1 MDSSRTSPLDP
12 HASHHA
18 AQPPHPRRSHVSTAV
33 PTLHS
38 EQVAATVVQALVD
51 GGVRE
56 AVIAP
61 GSRSAPLVYALAQAE
76 RAGRLRLHVRIDERS
91 AAFTALGLALASGRP
106 AVVVTTSGTA
116 VGNLLPAVMEA
127 DHAGVQLVA
136 LTADRPDE
144 LQGTGA
150 NQTTA
155 QDGIFPLHVRF
166 TQTLSGDR
174 VLPEDSEPL
183 PEWLAAETAEL
194 RGSEADPVRE
204 AEREHTELIRATVS
218 RALLAA
224 QGFDTEDVEGFGG
237 VPGVAVRE
245 SAPGPVHLNVRFRD
259 PLVPSEDAGLSAD
272 GDAASD
278 PSQSTPQPDD
288 GPVTSS
294 LDLALGGG
302 SGAGA
307 ETAEGMAGRLTEQL
321 DIDVSGLSE
330 LRTVVVAGHGA
341 GPVAAAF
348 ATALGLPLF
357 AEPSSNARFGSN
369 AVAAYPLLL
378 GSAGGLGEDSLPLAA
393 QIEQVI
399 LFGRP
404 TLTRQIAALLNREDL
419 HTAFYQPE
427 PVAWFEPGSRRE
439 RPVED
444 LEELAVVAGRGPA
457 GWLTHWQQAS
467 VRAQTAVEDA
477 LATRHDVVGHP
488 GAMRTGQLVASTVR
502 GPLVLGSSSV
512 IRDVDL
518 SWRPPTLP
526 QSVVFANRGLA
537 GIDGTV
543 STAAGIALATG
554 ERTVVLCG
562 DLTLLH
568 DTNGLMLG
576 PDEAEPDLDIVVVND
591 TGGAIFAGLE
601 HGEVAQRE
609 GMAPVVER
617 FFGTPHAVDLEA
629 LCRAHGVEWMAV
641 ESEDGLISALGA
653 PVRGRRMLELRS
665 DRAARPG
672 VRRSVSEAVRATFE
686 D

>member
-12 HASHHA
+12 HTTPHA

-33 PTLHS
+33 PTLYS
-38 EQVAATVVQALVD
+38 EQVAQTVVEALVD

-91 AAFTALGLALASGRP
+91 AAFTALGLALTSGRP

-194 RGSEADPVRE
+194 HGSEADPVRE
-204 AEREHTELIRATVS
+204 AEREHIELIRATVS

-224 QGFDTEDVEGFGG
+224 QGFDTEDVEGFAG

-259 PLVPSEDAGLSAD
+259 PLVPREDAAAAVETPGLP
-272 GDAASD
+272 DA
-278 PSQSTPQPDD
+278 

-307 ETAEGMAGRLTEQL
+307 ESAERMAGRLTEQL

-369 AVAAYPLLL
+369 AVGAYPLLL
-378 GSAGGLGEDSLPLAA
+378 GSAGGLGEDSLDLAA

-444 LEELAVVAGRGPA
+444 LDELAVVAGRGPA
-457 GWLTHWQQAS
+457 GWLTRWQQAG
-467 VRAQTAVEDA
+467 VRAQAAVEDA

-518 SWRPPTLP
+518 SWRPPTQA

-568 DTNGLMLG
+568 DTNGLLLG

-617 FFGTPHAVDLEA
+617 FFGTPHGVDLEA

-641 ESEDGLISALGA
+641 ESEEGLVSALGS

-665 DRAARPG
+665 DREARPG
-672 VRRSVSEAVRATFE
+672 VRRSVTEAVRATFE

>member
-12 HASHHA
+12 QASHHA

-33 PTLHS
+33 PTLYS
-38 EQVAATVVQALVD
+38 EQVAQTVVEALVD

-56 AVIAP
+56 VVIAP
-61 GSRSAPLVYALAQAE
+61 GSRSAPLVYAFTQAE

-127 DHAGVQLVA
+127 DHASVQLVA

-166 TQTLSGDR
+166 NQTLSGDR

-183 PEWLAAETAEL
+183 PAWLAAETAEL
-194 RGSEADPVRE
+194 HGSEADPVRE
-204 AEREHTELIRATVS
+204 AEREHTELLRATVS

-224 QGFDTEDVEGFGG
+224 QGFDTEDVEGFAG

-245 SAPGPVHLNVRFRD
+245 SAPGPVHLNIRFRD
-259 PLVPSEDAGLSAD
+259 PLVPREDAP
-272 GDAASD
+272 AAAETSD
-278 PSQSTPQPDD
+278 LPDV

-294 LDLALGGG
+294 LDLAVGGG
-302 SGAGA
+302 SGGGESA
-307 ETAEGMAGRLTEQL
+307 ERMAGRLTEQL

-348 ATALGLPLF
+348 ATVLGLPLF
-357 AEPSSNARFGSN
+357 AEPSSNARFGAH

-378 GSAGGLGEDSLPLAA
+378 GSAGGLGEDALALA
-393 QIEQVI
+393 GEIEQVV

-427 PVAWFEPGSRRE
+427 PVAWFEPGRRRE

-444 LEELAVVAGRGPA
+444 LEELAVVAGRGST
-457 GWLTHWQQAS
+457 GWLTDWQQAG
-467 VRAQTAVEDA
+467 VRAQAAVEDA
-477 LATRHDVVGHP
+477 LATRHDDVEHP

-518 SWRPPTLP
+518 SWRPPTQA

-543 STAAGIALATG
+543 STASGIALATG
-554 ERTVVLCG
+554 QRTVVLCG

-568 DTNGLMLG
+568 DTNGLLLG
-576 PDEAEPDLDIVVVND
+576 PDEVEPDLDIVVVND

-601 HGEVAQRE
+601 HGEVAQRD

-641 ESEDGLISALGA
+641 ESEDGLVSALGS

-665 DRAARPG
+665 DREARPG
-672 VRRSVSEAVRATFE
+672 VRRSVMDAVRATFE
-686 D
+686 G

>member
-12 HASHHA
+12 QASHHA

-33 PTLHS
+33 PTLYS
-38 EQVAATVVQALVD
+38 EQVAQTVVEALVD

-56 AVIAP
+56 VVIAP
-61 GSRSAPLVYALAQAE
+61 GSRSAPLVYAFTQAE

-155 QDGIFPLHVRF
+155 QDGIFSLHVRF
-166 TQTLSGDR
+166 HQTLSGDR

-183 PEWLAAETAEL
+183 PAWLAAETAEL
-194 RGSEADPVRE
+194 HGSEADPVRE
-204 AEREHTELIRATVS
+204 AEREHTELLRATVS

-224 QGFDTEDVEGFGG
+224 QGFDTEDVEGFAG

-245 SAPGPVHLNVRFRD
+245 SAPGPVHLNIRFRD
-259 PLVPSEDAGLSAD
+259 PLVPREDAPAAAETAD
-272 GDAASD
+272 L
-278 PSQSTPQPDD
+278 PDV

-294 LDLALGGG
+294 LDLAVGGG
-302 SGAGA
+302 SGGGESA
-307 ETAEGMAGRLTEQL
+307 ERMAGRLTEQL

-348 ATALGLPLF
+348 ATVLGLPLF
-357 AEPSSNARFGSN
+357 AEPSSNARFGAH

-378 GSAGGLGEDSLPLAA
+378 GSAGGLGEDALALA
-393 QIEQVI
+393 GEIEQVV

-427 PVAWFEPGSRRE
+427 PVAWFEPGRRRE

-444 LEELAVVAGRGPA
+444 LEELAVVAGRGST
-457 GWLTHWQQAS
+457 GWLTDWQQAG
-467 VRAQTAVEDA
+467 VRAQAAVEDA
-477 LATRHDVVGHP
+477 LATRHDDVEHP

-518 SWRPPTLP
+518 SWRPPTQA

-543 STAAGIALATG
+543 STASGIALATG
-554 ERTVVLCG
+554 QRTVMLCG

-568 DTNGLMLG
+568 DTNGLLLG
-576 PDEAEPDLDIVVVND
+576 PDEVEPDLDIVVVND

-601 HGEVAQRE
+601 HGEVAQRD

-641 ESEDGLISALGA
+641 ESEDGLVSALGS

-665 DRAARPG
+665 DREARPG
-672 VRRSVSEAVRATFE
+672 VRRSVMDAVRATFE
-686 D
+686 G

>member
-12 HASHHA
+12 QASHHA

-33 PTLHS
+33 PTLYS
-38 EQVAATVVQALVD
+38 EQVAQTVVEALVD

-56 AVIAP
+56 VVIAP
-61 GSRSAPLVYALAQAE
+61 GSRSAPLVYAFTQAE

-166 TQTLSGDR
+166 NQTLSGDR

-183 PEWLAAETAEL
+183 PAWLAAETAEL
-194 RGSEADPVRE
+194 HGSEADPVRE
-204 AEREHTELIRATVS
+204 AEREHTELLRATVS

-224 QGFDTEDVEGFGG
+224 QGFDTEDVEGFAG

-245 SAPGPVHLNVRFRD
+245 SAPGPVHLNIRFRD
-259 PLVPSEDAGLSAD
+259 PLVPREDAP
-272 GDAASD
+272 AAAETSD
-278 PSQSTPQPDD
+278 LPDV

-294 LDLALGGG
+294 LDLAVGGG
-302 SGAGA
+302 SGGGVSA
-307 ETAEGMAGRLTEQL
+307 ERMAGRLTEQL

-348 ATALGLPLF
+348 ATVLGLPLF
-357 AEPSSNARFGSN
+357 AEPSSNARFGAH

-378 GSAGGLGEDSLPLAA
+378 GSAGGLGEDALALA
-393 QIEQVI
+393 GEIEQVV

-427 PVAWFEPGSRRE
+427 PVAWFEPGRRRE

-444 LEELAVVAGRGPA
+444 LEELAVVAGRGST
-457 GWLTHWQQAS
+457 GWLTDWQQAG
-467 VRAQTAVEDA
+467 VRAQAAVEDA
-477 LATRHDVVGHP
+477 LATRHDDVEHP

-518 SWRPPTLP
+518 SWRPPTQA

-543 STAAGIALATG
+543 STASGIALATG
-554 ERTVVLCG
+554 QRTVMLCG

-568 DTNGLMLG
+568 DTNGLLLG
-576 PDEAEPDLDIVVVND
+576 PDEVEPDLDIVVVND

-601 HGEVAQRE
+601 HGEVAQRD

-641 ESEDGLISALGA
+641 ESEDGLVSALGS

-665 DRAARPG
+665 DREARPG
-672 VRRSVSEAVRATFE
+672 VRRSVMDAVRATFE
-686 D
+686 G

>member
-12 HASHHA
+12 HTTPHA

-33 PTLHS
+33 PTLYS
-38 EQVAATVVQALVD
+38 EQVAQTVVEALVD

-76 RAGRLRLHVRIDERS
+76 RAGQLRLHVRIDERS

-166 TQTLSGDR
+166 NQTLSGDR

-194 RGSEADPVRE
+194 HGSEADPVRE
-204 AEREHTELIRATVS
+204 AEREHIELIRATVS

-224 QGFDTEDVEGFGG
+224 QGFDTEDVEGFAG

-259 PLVPSEDAGLSAD
+259 PLVPREDAPAAVETPGLP
-272 GDAASD
+272 DA
-278 PSQSTPQPDD
+278 

-307 ETAEGMAGRLTEQL
+307 ESAERMAGRLTEQL

-369 AVAAYPLLL
+369 AVGAYPLLL
-378 GSAGGLGEDSLPLAA
+378 GSAGGLGEDSLDLAA

-444 LEELAVVAGRGPA
+444 LDELAVVAGRGPA
-457 GWLTHWQQAS
+457 GWLTRWQQAG
-467 VRAQTAVEDA
+467 VRAQAAVEDA

-518 SWRPPTLP
+518 SWRPPTQA

-568 DTNGLMLG
+568 DTNGLLLG

-617 FFGTPHAVDLEA
+617 FFGTPHGVDLEA

-641 ESEDGLISALGA
+641 ESEEGLVSALGS

-665 DRAARPG
+665 DREARPG
-672 VRRSVSEAVRATFE
+672 VRRSVTEAVRATFE

>member
-12 HASHHA
+12 HTTPHA

-33 PTLHS
+33 PTLYS
-38 EQVAATVVQALVD
+38 EQVAQTVVEALVD

-194 RGSEADPVRE
+194 HGSEADPVRE
-204 AEREHTELIRATVS
+204 AEREHIELIRATVS

-224 QGFDTEDVEGFGG
+224 QGFDTEDVEGFAG

-259 PLVPSEDAGLSAD
+259 PLVPREDAAAAVETPGLP
-272 GDAASD
+272 DA
-278 PSQSTPQPDD
+278 

-307 ETAEGMAGRLTEQL
+307 ESAERMAGRLTEQL

-369 AVAAYPLLL
+369 AVGAYPLLL
-378 GSAGGLGEDSLPLAA
+378 GSAGGLGEDSLDLAA

-444 LEELAVVAGRGPA
+444 LDELAVVAGRGPA
-457 GWLTHWQQAS
+457 GWLTRWQQAG
-467 VRAQTAVEDA
+467 VRAQAAVEDA
-477 LATRHDVVGHP
+477 LATRHDVVGRP

-518 SWRPPTLP
+518 SWRPPTQA

-568 DTNGLMLG
+568 DTNGLLLG

-617 FFGTPHAVDLEA
+617 FFGTPHGVDLEA

-641 ESEDGLISALGA
+641 ESEEGLVSALGS

-665 DRAARPG
+665 DREARPG
-672 VRRSVSEAVRATFE
+672 VRRSVTEAVRATFE

>member
-12 HASHHA
+12 QASHHA

-33 PTLHS
+33 PTLYS
-38 EQVAATVVQALVD
+38 EQVAQTVVEALVD

-56 AVIAP
+56 VVIAP
-61 GSRSAPLVYALAQAE
+61 GSRSAPLVYAFTQAE

-166 TQTLSGDR
+166 HQTLSGDR

-183 PEWLAAETAEL
+183 PAWLAAETAEL
-194 RGSEADPVRE
+194 HGSEADPVRE
-204 AEREHTELIRATVS
+204 AEREHTELLRATVS

-224 QGFDTEDVEGFGG
+224 QGFDTEDVEGFAG

-245 SAPGPVHLNVRFRD
+245 SAPGPVHLNIRFRD
-259 PLVPSEDAGLSAD
+259 PLVPREDAP
-272 GDAASD
+272 AAAETSD
-278 PSQSTPQPDD
+278 LPDV

-294 LDLALGGG
+294 LDLAVGGG
-302 SGAGA
+302 SGGGESA
-307 ETAEGMAGRLTEQL
+307 ERMAGRLTEQL

-348 ATALGLPLF
+348 ATVLGLPLF
-357 AEPSSNARFGSN
+357 AEPSSNARFGAH

-378 GSAGGLGEDSLPLAA
+378 GSAGGLGEDALALA
-393 QIEQVI
+393 GEIEQVV

-427 PVAWFEPGSRRE
+427 PVAWFEPGRRRE

-444 LEELAVVAGRGPA
+444 LEELAVVAGRGST
-457 GWLTHWQQAS
+457 GWLTDWQQAG
-467 VRAQTAVEDA
+467 VRAQAAVEDA
-477 LATRHDVVGHP
+477 LATRHDDVEHP

-518 SWRPPTLP
+518 SWRPPTQA

-543 STAAGIALATG
+543 STASGIALATG
-554 ERTVVLCG
+554 QRTVMLCG

-568 DTNGLMLG
+568 DTNGLLLG
-576 PDEAEPDLDIVVVND
+576 PDEVEPDLDIVVVND

-601 HGEVAQRE
+601 HGEVAQRD

-641 ESEDGLISALGA
+641 ESEDGLVSALGS

-665 DRAARPG
+665 DREARPG
-672 VRRSVSEAVRATFE
+672 VRRSVMDAVRATFE
-686 D
+686 G

>member
-12 HASHHA
+12 QASHHA

-33 PTLHS
+33 PTLYS
-38 EQVAATVVQALVD
+38 EQVAQTVVEALVD

-56 AVIAP
+56 VVIAP
-61 GSRSAPLVYALAQAE
+61 GSRSAPLVYAFTQAE

-166 TQTLSGDR
+166 NQTLSGDR

-183 PEWLAAETAEL
+183 PAWLAAETAEL
-194 RGSEADPVRE
+194 HGSEADPVRE
-204 AEREHTELIRATVS
+204 AEREHTELLRATVS

-224 QGFDTEDVEGFGG
+224 QGFDTEDVEGFAG

-245 SAPGPVHLNVRFRD
+245 SAPGPVHLNIRFRD
-259 PLVPSEDAGLSAD
+259 PLVPREDAP
-272 GDAASD
+272 AAAETSD
-278 PSQSTPQPDD
+278 LPDV

-294 LDLALGGG
+294 LDLAVGGG
-302 SGAGA
+302 SGGGVSA
-307 ETAEGMAGRLTEQL
+307 ERMAGRLTEQL

-348 ATALGLPLF
+348 ATVLGLPLF
-357 AEPSSNARFGSN
+357 AEPSSNARFGAH

-378 GSAGGLGEDSLPLAA
+378 GSAGGLGEDALALA
-393 QIEQVI
+393 GEIEQVV

-427 PVAWFEPGSRRE
+427 PVAWFEPGRRRE

-444 LEELAVVAGRGPA
+444 LEELAVVAGRGST
-457 GWLTHWQQAS
+457 GWLTDWQQAG
-467 VRAQTAVEDA
+467 VRAQAAVEDA
-477 LATRHDVVGHP
+477 LATRHDDVEHP

-518 SWRPPTLP
+518 SWRPPTQA

-543 STAAGIALATG
+543 STASGIALATG
-554 ERTVVLCG
+554 QRTVVLCG

-568 DTNGLMLG
+568 DTNGLLLG
-576 PDEAEPDLDIVVVND
+576 PDEVEPDLDIVVVND

-601 HGEVAQRE
+601 HGEVAQRD

-641 ESEDGLISALGA
+641 ESEDGLVSALGS

-665 DRAARPG
+665 DREARPG
-672 VRRSVSEAVRATFE
+672 VRRSVMDAVRATFE
-686 D
+686 G

>member
-12 HASHHA
+12 HTTPHA

-33 PTLHS
+33 PTLYS
-38 EQVAATVVQALVD
+38 EQVAQTVVEALVD

-150 NQTTA
+150 NQTTV

-166 TQTLSGDR
+166 NQTLSGDR

-194 RGSEADPVRE
+194 HGSEADPVRE

-224 QGFDTEDVEGFGG
+224 QGFDTEDVEGFAG

-259 PLVPSEDAGLSAD
+259 PLVPREDEVAGSEAAGLP
-272 GDAASD
+272 DA
-278 PSQSTPQPDD
+278 

-307 ETAEGMAGRLTEQL
+307 ESAERMAGRLTEEL

-369 AVAAYPLLL
+369 AVGAYPLLL
-378 GSAGGLGEDSLPLAA
+378 GSAGGLGEDSLDLAA

-444 LEELAVVAGRGPA
+444 LDELAVVAGRGPA
-457 GWLTHWQQAS
+457 GWLTRWQQAG
-467 VRAQTAVEDA
+467 VRAQAAVEDA

-518 SWRPPTLP
+518 SWRPPTQA

-568 DTNGLMLG
+568 DTNGLLLG

-617 FFGTPHAVDLEA
+617 FFGTPHGVDLEA

-641 ESEDGLISALGA
+641 ESEEGLVSALGS

-665 DRAARPG
+665 DREARPG
-672 VRRSVSEAVRATFE
+672 VRRSVTEAVRATFE

>member
-1 MDSSRTSPLDP
+1 M
-12 HASHHA
+12 
-18 AQPPHPRRSHVSTAV
+18 STAV
-33 PTLHS
+33 PTLYS
-38 EQVAATVVQALVD
+38 EQVAQTVVEALVD

-56 AVIAP
+56 VVIAP
-61 GSRSAPLVYALAQAE
+61 GSRSAPLVYAFTQAE

-166 TQTLSGDR
+166 NQTLSGDR

-183 PEWLAAETAEL
+183 PAWLAAETAEL
-194 RGSEADPVRE
+194 HGSEADPVRE
-204 AEREHTELIRATVS
+204 AEREHTELLRATVS

-224 QGFDTEDVEGFGG
+224 QGFDTEDVEGFAG

-245 SAPGPVHLNVRFRD
+245 SAPGPVHLNIRFRD
-259 PLVPSEDAGLSAD
+259 PLVPREDAP
-272 GDAASD
+272 AAAETSD
-278 PSQSTPQPDD
+278 LPDV

-294 LDLALGGG
+294 LDLAVGGG
-302 SGAGA
+302 SGGGVSA
-307 ETAEGMAGRLTEQL
+307 ERMAGRLTEQL

-348 ATALGLPLF
+348 ATVLGLPLF
-357 AEPSSNARFGSN
+357 AEPSSNARFGAH

-378 GSAGGLGEDSLPLAA
+378 GSAGGLGEDALALA
-393 QIEQVI
+393 GEIEQVV

-427 PVAWFEPGSRRE
+427 PVAWFEPGRRRE

-444 LEELAVVAGRGPA
+444 LEELAVVAGRGST
-457 GWLTHWQQAS
+457 GWLTDWQQAG
-467 VRAQTAVEDA
+467 VRAQAAVEDA
-477 LATRHDVVGHP
+477 LATRHDDVEHP

-518 SWRPPTLP
+518 SWRPPTQA

-543 STAAGIALATG
+543 STASGIALATG
-554 ERTVVLCG
+554 QRTVMLCG

-568 DTNGLMLG
+568 DTNGLLLG
-576 PDEAEPDLDIVVVND
+576 PDEVEPDLDIVVVND

-601 HGEVAQRE
+601 HGEVAQRD

-641 ESEDGLISALGA
+641 ESEDGLVSALGS

-665 DRAARPG
+665 DREARPG
-672 VRRSVSEAVRATFE
+672 VRRSVMDAVRATFE
-686 D
+686 G

>member
-12 HASHHA
+12 QASHHA

-33 PTLHS
+33 PTLYS
-38 EQVAATVVQALVD
+38 EQVAQTVVEALVD

-56 AVIAP
+56 VVIAP
-61 GSRSAPLVYALAQAE
+61 GSRSAPLVYAFTQAE

-166 TQTLSGDR
+166 NQTLSGDR

-183 PEWLAAETAEL
+183 PAWLAAETAEL
-194 RGSEADPVRE
+194 HGSEADPVRE
-204 AEREHTELIRATVS
+204 AEREHTELLRATVS

-224 QGFDTEDVEGFGG
+224 QGFDTEDVEGFAG

-245 SAPGPVHLNVRFRD
+245 SAPGPVHLNIRFRD
-259 PLVPSEDAGLSAD
+259 PLVPREDAP
-272 GDAASD
+272 AAAETSD
-278 PSQSTPQPDD
+278 LPDV

-294 LDLALGGG
+294 LDLAVGGG
-302 SGAGA
+302 SGGGESA
-307 ETAEGMAGRLTEQL
+307 ERMAGRLTEQL

-348 ATALGLPLF
+348 ATVLGLPLF
-357 AEPSSNARFGSN
+357 AEPSSNARFGAH

-378 GSAGGLGEDSLPLAA
+378 GSAGGLGEDALALA
-393 QIEQVI
+393 GEIEQVV

-444 LEELAVVAGRGPA
+444 LEELAVVAGRGST
-457 GWLTHWQQAS
+457 GWLTDWQQAG
-467 VRAQTAVEDA
+467 VRAQAAVEDA
-477 LATRHDVVGHP
+477 LATRHDDVEHP

-518 SWRPPTLP
+518 SWRPPTQA

-543 STAAGIALATG
+543 STASGIALATG
-554 ERTVVLCG
+554 QRTVMLCG

-568 DTNGLMLG
+568 DTNGLLLG
-576 PDEAEPDLDIVVVND
+576 PDEVEPDLDIVVVND

-601 HGEVAQRE
+601 HGEVAQRD

-641 ESEDGLISALGA
+641 ESEDGLVSALGS

-665 DRAARPG
+665 DREARPG
-672 VRRSVSEAVRATFE
+672 VRRSVMDAVRATFE
-686 D
+686 G